1 MAAELVIWGV
11 VTQSGGSPDPHID
24 LYIQIWLFGDS
35 HQKQKQK
42 VNYSSLTPSHFKNR
56 LCISIKVEVPKSWV
70 ILKSLRGR
78 EFMML
83 ITITNW
89 KRKAAVV
96 LKFLFFL
103 LLIGLIIPQF
113 LTFIAGGLAD
123 INDNESHYMRVEKG
137 SIDKPREES
146 NFLERL
152 RQFYYGREP
161 GSTR

>member
-1 MAAELVIWGV
+1 
-11 VTQSGGSPDPHID
+11 
-24 LYIQIWLFGDS
+24 
-35 HQKQKQK
+35 
-42 VNYSSLTPSHFKNR
+42 
-56 LCISIKVEVPKSWV
+56 
-70 ILKSLRGR
+70 
-78 EFMML
+78 MML

-123 INDNESHYMRVEKG
+123 INDNESHYMRVK
-137 SIDKPREES
+137 REVSTSLERS
-146 NFLERL
+146 PTFLERL